1 MSPKNAIKVIN
12 IQKSYSIQIGSI
24 QSICPLLSN
33 VVLFSSFSPLKFY
46 SVQFDPLSCIQSTLD
61 LFGLHWSYSVH
72 SVHFDLLQSYLSHSV
87 HIGLI
92 RSILFT
98 LVLFGPFYPLLS
110 YSVHISP
117 NWSNPS
123 TSIHYVHFSP
133 IWSMSVLF
141 RPFVLIQPRLVLFG
155 PFVLFGTIWSY
166 LVHLVH

>member
-33 VVLFSSFSPLKFY
+33 VVLFSSFGPLKLY
-46 SVQFDPLSCIQSTLD
+46 SVQFGPLSLIQSTLD
-61 LFGLHWSYSVH
+61 LFSLHWSYSVH

-92 RSILFT
+92 QSILFT
-98 LVLFGPFYPLLS
+98 LVLCGPLLS
-110 YSVHISP
+110 YSVHITPS
-117 NWSNPS
+117 WSNLS
-123 TSIHYVHFSP
+123 TSVQYIHFSP
-133 IWSMSVLF
+133 IWSMSFLF
-141 RPFVLIQPRLVLFG
+141 RPFVLIRPRLVLFG
-155 PFVLFGTIWSY
+155 PYFLFGTIWSY

>member
-12 IQKSYSIQIGSI
+12 IKKSYSIQIGSI

-33 VVLFSSFSPLKFY
+33 VVLFSSFGPLKFY
-46 SVQFDPLSCIQSTLD
+46 SVQFGPISLIQSTLD
-61 LFGLHWSYSVH
+61 LFSLHWSYSVH

-87 HIGLI
+87 HIGRI

-98 LVLFGPFYPLLS
+98 LVLFGLFCPLLS

-123 TSIHYVHFSP
+123 TSVQYVHFSP